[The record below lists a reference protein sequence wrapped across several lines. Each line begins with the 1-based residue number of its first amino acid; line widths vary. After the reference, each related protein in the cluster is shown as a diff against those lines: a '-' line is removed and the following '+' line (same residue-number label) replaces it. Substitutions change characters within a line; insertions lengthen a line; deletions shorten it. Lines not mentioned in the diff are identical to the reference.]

1 MLDLKRCAI
10 KMASNIKVVDSK
22 RGEVTLKN
30 DLILRGL
37 RNNSEYEELIKE
49 SIMTMKEI
57 NKVEFFYKKLNL
69 VISYDCT
76 VTSEKKVVIW
86 IKSIIEIIL
95 DNYEEVKTF
104 VEENNKDELMK
115 FILPELKKE
124 INLSKY
130 RVKQLWKYG
139 NI

>member
-22 RGEVTLKN
+22 RGKVTLKN

-49 SIMTMKEI
+49 AIMTMKEI
-57 NKVEFFYKKLNL
+57 SKVEFFYEKLNL
-69 VISYDCT
+69 IISYDYT
-76 VTSEKKVVIW
+76 VTSEKKVVGW

-95 DNYEEVKTF
+95 DNYEEVKSL
-104 VEENNKDELMK
+104 VEKNNKEKLIN

-124 INLSKY
+124 INLNKY
-130 RVKQLWKYG
+130 RVR
-139 NI
+139 

>member
-22 RGEVTLKN
+22 RGKVTLKN

-37 RNNSEYEELIKE
+37 SNNREYEELIKE
-49 SIMTMKEI
+49 AIMTMKEI

-69 VISYDCT
+69 IISYDCT
-76 VTSEKKVVIW
+76 VISEKKVVCW

-95 DNYEEVKTF
+95 DNYEEVKSF
-104 VEENNKDELMK
+104 AENNNKEGLMS

-124 INLSKY
+124 INLNKY
-130 RVKQLWKYG
+130 RV
-139 NI
+139 N

>member
-22 RGEVTLKN
+22 RGKVTLKN

-49 SIMTMKEI
+49 AIMTMKEI

-69 VISYDCT
+69 VISYDYT

-95 DNYEEVKTF
+95 NNYEEVKSL
-104 VEENNKDELMK
+104 VEKNNKEELIN

-124 INLSKY
+124 INLNKY
-130 RVKQLWKYG
+130 RVR
-139 NI
+139 

>member
-10 KMASNIKVVDSK
+10 KMASNIKIVDSK
-22 RGEVTLKN
+22 KGKVTLKN

-37 RNNSEYEELIKE
+37 SNNREYEELIKE
-49 SIMTMKEI
+49 AIMTMKEI

-69 VISYDCT
+69 IISYDCT
-76 VTSEKKVVIW
+76 IISEKKVVCW

-95 DNYEEVKTF
+95 DNYEEVKSF
-104 VEENNKDELMK
+104 AENNNKEGLMS

-124 INLSKY
+124 INLNKY
-130 RVKQLWKYG
+130 RV
-139 NI
+139 N

>member
-22 RGEVTLKN
+22 RGKVTLKN
-30 DLILRGL
+30 ELILRGL
-37 RNNSEYEELIKE
+37 SNNREYEELIKE
-49 SIMTMKEI
+49 AIMTMKEI

-69 VISYDCT
+69 IISYDCT
-76 VTSEKKVVIW
+76 IISEKKVVCW

-95 DNYEEVKTF
+95 DNYEEVKSF
-104 VEENNKDELMK
+104 AENKNKEGLMS

-124 INLSKY
+124 INLNKY
-130 RVKQLWKYG
+130 RV
-139 NI
+139 N

>member
-22 RGEVTLKN
+22 RGKVTLKN

-37 RNNSEYEELIKE
+37 SNNREYEELIKE
-49 SIMTMKEI
+49 AIMTMKEI

-69 VISYDCT
+69 IISYDCT
-76 VTSEKKVVIW
+76 IISEKKVVCW

-95 DNYEEVKTF
+95 DNYEEVKSF
-104 VEENNKDELMK
+104 AENKNKEGLMS

-124 INLSKY
+124 INLNKY
-130 RVKQLWKYG
+130 RV
-139 NI
+139 N

>member
-10 KMASNIKVVDSK
+10 RMASNIKVVDSK
-22 RGEVTLKN
+22 KGKVTLKN

-37 RNNSEYEELIKE
+37 RNNSEYEALIKE

-57 NKVEFFYKKLNL
+57 SKVEFFYEKLNL
-69 VISYDCT
+69 IISYDYT
-76 VTSEKKVVIW
+76 VTSEKKVVSW

-95 DNYEEVKTF
+95 DNYEEVKSF
-104 VEENNKDELMK
+104 VEKNNKNELIN

-124 INLSKY
+124 INLNKY
-130 RVKQLWKYG
+130 RVR
-139 NI
+139 

>member
-22 RGEVTLKN
+22 RGKVTLRN

-37 RNNSEYEELIKE
+37 SNNREYEELIKE
-49 SIMTMKEI
+49 AIMTMKEI
-57 NKVEFFYKKLNL
+57 NKVEFFYNKLNL
-69 VISYDCT
+69 IISYDCT
-76 VTSEKKVVIW
+76 IISEKKVVCW

-95 DNYEEVKTF
+95 DNYEELKSI
-104 VEENNKDELMK
+104 VEKNNKEELIN

-124 INLSKY
+124 INLNKY
-130 RVKQLWKYG
+130 KVK
-139 NI
+139 

>member
-22 RGEVTLKN
+22 RGKVTLKN

-37 RNNSEYEELIKE
+37 RNNSEYEEFIKE
-49 SIMTMKEI
+49 AIMTMKEI
-57 NKVEFFYKKLNL
+57 SKVEFFYEKLNL
-69 VISYDCT
+69 IISYDYT
-76 VTSEKKVVIW
+76 VTSEKKVVGW

-95 DNYEEVKTF
+95 DNYEEVKSL
-104 VEENNKDELMK
+104 VEKNNKEELIN

-124 INLSKY
+124 INLNKY
-130 RVKQLWKYG
+130 RVK
-139 NI
+139 

>member
-22 RGEVTLKN
+22 RGKVTLKN

-37 RNNSEYEELIKE
+37 SNNREYEEIIKE
-49 SIMTMKEI
+49 AIMTMKEI

-69 VISYDCT
+69 IISYDCT
-76 VTSEKKVVIW
+76 IISEKKVVCW

-95 DNYEEVKTF
+95 DNYEEVKSF
-104 VEENNKDELMK
+104 AENNNKEGLMS

-124 INLSKY
+124 INLNKY
-130 RVKQLWKYG
+130 RVNELL
-139 NI
+139 

>member
-22 RGEVTLKN
+22 RGKVTLKN

-49 SIMTMKEI
+49 AIMTMKEI
-57 NKVEFFYKKLNL
+57 SKVEFFYEKLNL
-69 VISYDCT
+69 IISYDYT
-76 VTSEKKVVIW
+76 VTSEKKVVGW

-95 DNYEEVKTF
+95 DNYEEVKSL
-104 VEENNKDELMK
+104 VEKNNKEELIN

-124 INLSKY
+124 INLNKY
-130 RVKQLWKYG
+130 RVK
-139 NI
+139 

>member
-10 KMASNIKVVDSK
+10 KMASNIKIVDSK
-22 RGEVTLKN
+22 KGKVTLRN

-37 RNNSEYEELIKE
+37 SNNREYEELIKE
-49 SIMTMKEI
+49 AIMTMKEI

-69 VISYDCT
+69 IISYDCT
-76 VTSEKKVVIW
+76 IISEKKVVCW

-95 DNYEEVKTF
+95 DNYEEVKSF
-104 VEENNKDELMK
+104 AENNNKEGLMS

-124 INLSKY
+124 INLNKY
-130 RVKQLWKYG
+130 RV
-139 NI
+139 N

>member
-10 KMASNIKVVDSK
+10 KMASNIKIVDSK
-22 RGEVTLKN
+22 KGKVTLRN

-37 RNNSEYEELIKE
+37 SNNREYEELIKE
-49 SIMTMKEI
+49 AIMTMKEI

-69 VISYDCT
+69 IISYDCT
-76 VTSEKKVVIW
+76 IISEKKVVCW

-95 DNYEEVKTF
+95 DNYEEVKSF
-104 VEENNKDELMK
+104 AENNNKEGLMR

-124 INLSKY
+124 INLNKY
-130 RVKQLWKYG
+130 RV
-139 NI
+139 N

>member
-22 RGEVTLKN
+22 RGKVTLKN

-37 RNNSEYEELIKE
+37 RNNSEYEALIKE
-49 SIMTMKEI
+49 EIMTMKEI
-57 NKVEFFYKKLNL
+57 SKVEFFYEKLNL
-69 VISYDCT
+69 IISYDYT
-76 VTSEKKVVIW
+76 VTSEKKVVGW

-95 DNYEEVKTF
+95 DNYEELKSI
-104 VEENNKDELMK
+104 VEKNNKEELIN

-124 INLSKY
+124 INLNKY
-130 RVKQLWKYG
+130 RVR
-139 NI
+139 

>member
-22 RGEVTLKN
+22 RGKVILKN

-37 RNNSEYEELIKE
+37 SNNREYEELIKE
-49 SIMTMKEI
+49 AIMTMKEI

-69 VISYDCT
+69 IISYDCT
-76 VTSEKKVVIW
+76 VISEKKVVCW

-95 DNYEEVKTF
+95 DNYEEVKSF
-104 VEENNKDELMK
+104 AENNNKEGLMS

-124 INLSKY
+124 INLNKY
-130 RVKQLWKYG
+130 RV
-139 NI
+139 N

>member
-22 RGEVTLKN
+22 RGKVVLKN

-37 RNNSEYEELIKE
+37 SNNREYEELIKE
-49 SIMTMKEI
+49 AIMTMKEI

-69 VISYDCT
+69 IISYDCT
-76 VTSEKKVVIW
+76 IISEKKVVFW

-95 DNYEEVKTF
+95 DNYEEVKSF
-104 VEENNKDELMK
+104 AENNNKDGLMS

-124 INLSKY
+124 INLNKY
-130 RVKQLWKYG
+130 RV
-139 NI
+139 N

>member
-22 RGEVTLKN
+22 RGKVTLKN

-37 RNNSEYEELIKE
+37 SNNREYEELIKE
-49 SIMTMKEI
+49 AIMTMKEI

-69 VISYDCT
+69 IISYDCT
-76 VTSEKKVVIW
+76 IISEKKVVCW

-95 DNYEEVKTF
+95 DNYEEVKSF
-104 VEENNKDELMK
+104 VENNNKEGLMS

-124 INLSKY
+124 INLNKY
-130 RVKQLWKYG
+130 RV
-139 NI
+139 N

>member
-22 RGEVTLKN
+22 RGKVVLKN

-37 RNNSEYEELIKE
+37 SNNREYEELIKE
-49 SIMTMKEI
+49 AIMTMKEI

-69 VISYDCT
+69 IISYDCT
-76 VTSEKKVVIW
+76 IISEKKVVRW

-95 DNYEEVKTF
+95 DNYEEVKSF
-104 VEENNKDELMK
+104 AENNNKEGLMS

-124 INLSKY
+124 INLNKY
-130 RVKQLWKYG
+130 RV
-139 NI
+139 N

>member
-22 RGEVTLKN
+22 RGKVTLRN
-30 DLILRGL
+30 DLILRGIS
-37 RNNSEYEELIKE
+37 NNREYEELIKE
-49 SIMTMKEI
+49 AIMTMKEI

-69 VISYDCT
+69 IISYDCT
-76 VTSEKKVVIW
+76 IISEKKVVCW

-95 DNYEEVKTF
+95 DNYEEVKSF
-104 VEENNKDELMK
+104 AENNNKEGLMS

-124 INLSKY
+124 INLNKY
-130 RVKQLWKYG
+130 RV
-139 NI
+139 N

>member
-1 MLDLKRCAI
+1 MLDLKRCTI

-22 RGEVTLKN
+22 RGKVTLKN

-37 RNNSEYEELIKE
+37 SNNREYEELIKE
-49 SIMTMKEI
+49 AIMTMKEI

-69 VISYDCT
+69 IISYDCT
-76 VTSEKKVVIW
+76 IISEKKVVCW

-95 DNYEEVKTF
+95 DNYEEVKSF
-104 VEENNKDELMK
+104 AENNNKEGLMS

-124 INLSKY
+124 INLNKY
-130 RVKQLWKYG
+130 RV
-139 NI
+139 N

>member
-22 RGEVTLKN
+22 RGKVTLKN

-37 RNNSEYEELIKE
+37 SNNREYEELIKE
-49 SIMTMKEI
+49 AIMTIKEI

-69 VISYDCT
+69 IISYDCT
-76 VTSEKKVVIW
+76 VISEKKVVCW

-95 DNYEEVKTF
+95 DNYEEVKSF
-104 VEENNKDELMK
+104 AENNNKEGLMS

-124 INLSKY
+124 INLNKY
-130 RVKQLWKYG
+130 RV
-139 NI
+139 N

>member
-22 RGEVTLKN
+22 RGKVTLKN

-37 RNNSEYEELIKE
+37 RNNCEYEELIKE
-49 SIMTMKEI
+49 AIMTMKEI

-69 VISYDCT
+69 IISYDCT
-76 VTSEKKVVIW
+76 IISEKKVVCW

-95 DNYEEVKTF
+95 DNYEEVKSF
-104 VEENNKDELMK
+104 VENNNKEGLMS

-124 INLSKY
+124 INLNKY
-130 RVKQLWKYG
+130 RV
-139 NI
+139 N

>member
-22 RGEVTLKN
+22 RGKVVLKN

-37 RNNSEYEELIKE
+37 SNNREYEELIKE

-69 VISYDCT
+69 IISYDCT
-76 VTSEKKVVIW
+76 IISEKKVVCW

-95 DNYEEVKTF
+95 DNYEEVKSF
-104 VEENNKDELMK
+104 AENKNKEGLMS

-124 INLSKY
+124 INLNKY
-130 RVKQLWKYG
+130 RV
-139 NI
+139 N

>member
-22 RGEVTLKN
+22 RGKVVLKN

-37 RNNSEYEELIKE
+37 SNNREYEELIKE
-49 SIMTMKEI
+49 AIMTMKEI

-69 VISYDCT
+69 IISYDCT
-76 VTSEKKVVIW
+76 IISEKKVVCW

-95 DNYEEVKTF
+95 DNYEEVKSF
-104 VEENNKDELMK
+104 AENKNKEGLMS

-124 INLSKY
+124 INLNKY
-130 RVKQLWKYG
+130 RV
-139 NI
+139 N

>member
-22 RGEVTLKN
+22 RGKVTLKN

-37 RNNSEYEELIKE
+37 SNNREYEELIKE
-49 SIMTMKEI
+49 AIMTMKEI

-69 VISYDCT
+69 IISYDCT
-76 VTSEKKVVIW
+76 IISEKKVVCW

-95 DNYEEVKTF
+95 DNYEEVKSF
-104 VEENNKDELMK
+104 AENNNKEGLMS

-124 INLSKY
+124 INLNKY
-130 RVKQLWKYG
+130 KV
-139 NI
+139 N

>member
-22 RGEVTLKN
+22 RGKVTLKN

-37 RNNSEYEELIKE
+37 RNNIEYEELIKE
-49 SIMTMKEI
+49 AIMTMKEI
-57 NKVEFFYKKLNL
+57 NKVEFFYEKLNL

-95 DNYEEVKTF
+95 DNYEELKSI
-104 VEENNKDELMK
+104 VEKNNKEELIN

-124 INLSKY
+124 INLNKY
-130 RVKQLWKYG
+130 KVK
-139 NI
+139 

>member
-22 RGEVTLKN
+22 RGKVTLKN

-37 RNNSEYEELIKE
+37 RNSCEYEELIKE
-49 SIMTMKEI
+49 AIMTMKEI
-57 NKVEFFYKKLNL
+57 NKVEFFYEKLNL

-95 DNYEEVKTF
+95 DNYEELKSI
-104 VEENNKDELMK
+104 VEKNNKEELIN

-124 INLSKY
+124 INLNKY
-130 RVKQLWKYG
+130 KVK
-139 NI
+139 

>member
-22 RGEVTLKN
+22 RGKVTLKN

-37 RNNSEYEELIKE
+37 RNNCEYEELIKE
-49 SIMTMKEI
+49 AIMTMKEI
-57 NKVEFFYKKLNL
+57 SKVEFFYEKLNL
-69 VISYDCT
+69 NISYDYT
-76 VTSEKKVVIW
+76 VTSEKKVVGW

-95 DNYEEVKTF
+95 DNYEEVKSI
-104 VEENNKDELMK
+104 VEKNNKEELIN

-124 INLSKY
+124 INLNKY
-130 RVKQLWKYG
+130 KVR
-139 NI
+139 

>member
-22 RGEVTLKN
+22 RGKVTLKN

-37 RNNSEYEELIKE
+37 RNNCEYEELIKE
-49 SIMTMKEI
+49 AIMTMKEI
-57 NKVEFFYKKLNL
+57 NKVEFFYEKLNL
-69 VISYDCT
+69 VIYYNCT

-95 DNYEEVKTF
+95 DNYEELKSI
-104 VEENNKDELMK
+104 VEKNNKEELIN

-124 INLSKY
+124 INLNKY
-130 RVKQLWKYG
+130 KVK
-139 NI
+139 

>member
-22 RGEVTLKN
+22 RGKVTLKN

-49 SIMTMKEI
+49 AIMTMKEI
-57 NKVEFFYKKLNL
+57 SKVEFFYEKLNL
-69 VISYDCT
+69 IISYDYT
-76 VTSEKKVVIW
+76 VTSEKKVVGW

-95 DNYEEVKTF
+95 DNYEEVKSL
-104 VEENNKDELMK
+104 VEKNNKEELIN

-124 INLSKY
+124 INLNKY
-130 RVKQLWKYG
+130 RVR
-139 NI
+139 

>member
-22 RGEVTLKN
+22 RGKVTLRN

-37 RNNSEYEELIKE
+37 SNNREYEELIKE
-49 SIMTMKEI
+49 AIMTMKEI

-69 VISYDCT
+69 IISYDCT
-76 VTSEKKVVIW
+76 IISEKKVVCW

-95 DNYEEVKTF
+95 DNYEEVKSF
-104 VEENNKDELMK
+104 AENNNKEALMS

-124 INLSKY
+124 INLNKY
-130 RVKQLWKYG
+130 RV
-139 NI
+139 N

>member
-22 RGEVTLKN
+22 RGKVTLRN

-37 RNNSEYEELIKE
+37 RNNIEYEELIKE
-49 SIMTMKEI
+49 AIMTMKEI
-57 NKVEFFYKKLNL
+57 NKVEFFYEKLNL
-69 VISYDCT
+69 VISYDYT

-95 DNYEEVKTF
+95 DNYEELKSI
-104 VEENNKDELMK
+104 VEKNNKEELIN
-115 FILPELKKE
+115 FILPELIKE
-124 INLSKY
+124 INLNKY
-130 RVKQLWKYG
+130 KVK
-139 NI
+139 

>member
-22 RGEVTLKN
+22 RGKVTLKN

-37 RNNSEYEELIKE
+37 RNNCEYEELIKE
-49 SIMTMKEI
+49 AIMTMKDI
-57 NKVEFFYKKLNL
+57 SNVEFFYEKLNL

-76 VTSEKKVVIW
+76 VTSEKKVVSW

-95 DNYEEVKTF
+95 DNYEELKSI
-104 VEENNKDELMK
+104 VEKNNKEELIN

-124 INLSKY
+124 INLNKY
-130 RVKQLWKYG
+130 KVK
-139 NI
+139 